1 MIKVDNVSYKQLKE
15 HENILAAAYKGNYLN
30 APYLTVKTI
39 YDIVV
44 KVGYNGQANFTCTRC
59 RLNFIKEVG
68 KAYFEF
74 KQKLADSAAK
84 AREAK
89 AAKSQQD
96 AIPEPEQQNVEPG
109 NPEIPTE

>member
-1 MIKVDNVSYKQLKE
+1 MIRLDNNTYKQLKE

-68 KAYFEF
+68 KAYFDY

>member
-1 MIKVDNVSYKQLKE
+1 MIKLDNTTYKQLKE

-44 KVGYNGQANFTCTRC
+44 KVGYNGRENFTCTRC
-59 RLNFIKEVG
+59 RLKFIKEVG
-68 KAYFEF
+68 KVYFEY
-74 KQKLADSAAK
+74 KQKLSDSAAK

>member
-1 MIKVDNVSYKQLKE
+1 MIKLDNSSYKQLKE

-68 KAYFEF
+68 KAYFDY
-74 KQKLADSAAK
+74 KQKLADSAEK
-84 AREAK
+84 ARIAK
-89 AAKSQQD
+89 AAKSRQN
-96 AIPEPEQQNVEPG
+96 AIPEPDGQDTEPTK
-109 NPEIPTE
+109 PEIPTE

>member
-1 MIKVDNVSYKQLKE
+1 MIRLDNNTYKQLKE

-68 KAYFEF
+68 KAYFDF

-89 AAKSQQD
+89 AAKSQQN
-96 AIPEPEQQNVEPG
+96 AIPAPEQQNVEPG

>member
-1 MIKVDNVSYKQLKE
+1 MIRLDNNTYKQLKA

-39 YDIVV
+39 YDIDV

-68 KAYFEF
+68 KAYFDF

-89 AAKSQQD
+89 AAKSKQNVN
-96 AIPEPEQQNVEPG
+96 PEPEGQDTEPTK
-109 NPEIPTE
+109 PEIPTE